1 MCEKIP
7 TRRSHTASLLLAC
20 MLLMPATI
28 IHAGENEMQQKYR
41 EIEAALNTNVYGIP
55 VYIQSSDQDKTMLGE
70 IYGVIYHPFDNVR
83 DTITAAENWCEI
95 VPQHLNIK
103 ACTLQRM
110 AEDNQLTFYAGRK
123 FYENADDAYEL
134 SYRFEVP
141 RTDDNYFQVILIAE
155 NGPLGTRDYR
165 IEVEAVPL
173 DDSRTFLHFSYSY
186 KYNFLTA
193 MGTKIYL
200 ATIARNKIGFT
211 LTGTDDKGDPVYVD
225 GIRGIIERNTM
236 RYYFAIQSF
245 LDTWQLEPGERLNAR
260 LNTWFDLT
268 EKYPLQLHEMDKQAY
283 LQSKQQEHLDQLRI
297 QQLVH

>member
-1 MCEKIP
+1 MRKISPERP
-7 TRRSHTASLLLAC
+7 TLPASLLLAC
-20 MLLMPATI
+20 MLLIYSTT
-28 IHAGENEMQQKYR
+28 IHAGENEMQQQYQQ
-41 EIEAALNTNVYGIP
+41 IEARLTTNVYGIP

-70 IYGVIYHPFDNVR
+70 IYGVIYHPFDIVR
-83 DTITAAENWCEI
+83 DTITAAENWCAI

-110 AEDNQLTFYAGRK
+110 AENNQLTFYAGRK

-134 SYRFEVP
+134 SYRFEAP
-141 RTDDNYFQVILIAE
+141 RTDDNYFQVILSADK
-155 NGPLGTRDYR
+155 GPLGTRDYR

-173 DDSRTFLHFSYSY
+173 DGSRTFLHFSYSY
-186 KYNFLTA
+186 KYNFITA

-200 ATIARNKIGFT
+200 ATIGRNKIGFT
-211 LTGTDDKGDPVYVD
+211 QTGTDDKGDTVYIE

-268 EKYPLQLHEMDKQAY
+268 EKYPLQLRELDKEEY

-297 QQLVH
+297 QQQVH